1 MAANVIN
8 QITAA
13 NTFQQ
18 WLGAT
23 QQLIG
28 TANALTN
35 GNGSSFYA
43 NTNLII
49 GGVEGANVTL
59 NVETSA
65 SINQLTG
72 NTANITNV
80 TFRSVEITQNI
91 ANVNVTSELTVGG
104 NTYIHR
110 ELTVGGDTIIIGNL
124 TVSGNIVL
132 DEIGFDDLTVSGS
145 GSFGNTLTV
154 IGNTNLS
161 NVVIAGN
168 VQQLNVTTELSV
180 GDDVTV
186 SGNASFGQ
194 NVLITGDLTVSGNII
209 LDEIGFDDLHVSGS
223 VDIANNLTVT
233 GTTELIGTA
242 TIASADVTTL
252 VGTANSNIYAA
263 IAAADASALAYS
275 IALG

>member
-43 NTNLII
+43 NTNLIV
-49 GGVEGANVTL
+49 GGVNGANATL

-65 SINQLTG
+65 LINTLTG
-72 NTANITNV
+72 NTANVINV
-80 TFRSVEITQNI
+80 TFRNVDITG
-91 ANVNVTSELTVGG
+91 NVVALSITTDLDVGS

-110 ELTVGGDTIIIGNL
+110 DLTVGGDTLITGNL
-124 TVSGNIVL
+124 VVTGNLVL
-132 DEIGFDDLTVSGS
+132 DAIGFDDLTVSGS
-145 GSFGNTLTV
+145 GSFGNTVTV
-154 IGNTNLS
+154 IGNTSLS
-161 NVVIAGN
+161 NVTVSNTLTVLAGAN
-168 VQQLNVTTELSV
+168 
-180 GDDVTV
+180 V
-186 SGNASFGQ
+186 SGNTTFGQ

-209 LDEIGFDDLHVSGS
+209 LDEIGFDDLQVAGS
-223 VDIANNLTVT
+223 ANIANNLSVT
-233 GTTELIGTA
+233 GTTQLIGA
-242 TIASADVTTL
+242 TTITNANITTL

-263 IAAADASALAYS
+263 IASAEGSSLAFA

>member
-35 GNGSSFYA
+35 GNGALFYA

-49 GGVEGANVTL
+49 GGDAGANATL

-65 SINQLTG
+65 FINSLTG
-72 NTANITNV
+72 NTANVINV
-80 TFRSVEITQNI
+80 TFRSVEITENI
-91 ANVNVTSELTVGG
+91 ASANITTDLNVGA
-104 NTYIHR
+104 NTYIHDK
-110 ELTVGGDTIIIGNL
+110 LTVGGDTLISGNL
-124 TVSGNIVL
+124 VVSGNLIL
-132 DEIGFDDLTVSGS
+132 DDIGFDDLNVNGS
-145 GSFGNTLTV
+145 GSFGNNLTV
-154 IGNTNLS
+154 IGNTSLTTVTIS
-161 NVVIAGN
+161 TD
-168 VQQLNVTTELSV
+168 LNVESDATF
-180 GDDVTV
+180 
-186 SGNASFGQ
+186 GND
-194 NVLITGDLTVSGNII
+194 VLITGDLIVTGNII
-209 LDEIGFDDLHVSGS
+209 LDDIGFNDLTVAGS
-223 VDIANNLTVT
+223 ANIANNLSVT
-233 GTTELIGTA
+233 GNTELLGTT
-242 TIASADVTTL
+242 TIINANVTTL

-263 IAAADASALAYS
+263 IASAEGSSLAFA

>member
-35 GNGSSFYA
+35 GNGSTFYA
-43 NTNLII
+43 NTNLIV
-49 GGVEGANVTL
+49 GGVNGSNATL

-65 SINQLTG
+65 LINTLTG
-72 NTANITNV
+72 NTANVINV
-80 TFRSVEITQNI
+80 TFRNVGITGNI
-91 ANVNVTSELTVGG
+91 ATANISTDLNVGA
-104 NTYIHR
+104 NTYVHNK
-110 ELTVGGDTIIIGNL
+110 LTVGGDTLITGDL
-124 TVSGNIVL
+124 TVSGNITL
-132 DEIGFDDLTVSGS
+132 DTIGFDDLLVSGS

-154 IGNTNLS
+154 IGNTSLT
-161 NVVIAGN
+161 
-168 VQQLNVTTELSV
+168 NVTVSNNLTVLAGAV
-180 GDDVTV
+180 V
-186 SGNASFGQ
+186 SGNATFSQ
-194 NVLITGDLTVSGNII
+194 NVLITGDLTVSGNIT
-209 LDEIGFDDLHVSGS
+209 LDEIGFDDLRVAGS
-223 VDIANNLTVT
+223 ANIANNLSVT
-233 GTTELIGTA
+233 GTTQLIGA
-242 TIASADVTTL
+242 TSIASANIVTL
-252 VGTANSNIYAA
+252 VGTANTNIYAA

>member
-35 GNGSSFYA
+35 GNGSTFYA
-43 NTNLII
+43 NTNLIV
-49 GGVEGANVTL
+49 GGVNGSNATL

-65 SINQLTG
+65 LINTLTG
-72 NTANITNV
+72 NTANVINV
-80 TFRSVEITQNI
+80 TFRSVQITENI
-91 ANVNVTSELTVGG
+91 ATANISTDLNVGA
-104 NTYIHR
+104 NTYVHNK
-110 ELTVGGDTIIIGNL
+110 LTVGGDTLITGDL
-124 TVSGNIVL
+124 TVSGNITL
-132 DEIGFDDLTVSGS
+132 DTIGFDDLLVSGS

-154 IGNTNLS
+154 IGNTSLT
-161 NVVIAGN
+161 
-168 VQQLNVTTELSV
+168 NVTVSNNLTVLA
-180 GDDVTV
+180 GAAV
-186 SGNASFGQ
+186 SGNATFSQ
-194 NVLITGDLTVSGNII
+194 NVLITGDLTVSGNIT
-209 LDEIGFDDLHVSGS
+209 LDEIGFDDLRVAGS
-223 VDIANNLTVT
+223 ANIANNLSVT
-233 GTTELIGTA
+233 GTTQLIGA
-242 TIASADVTTL
+242 TSIANITSL
-252 VGTANSNIYAA
+252 VGTANTNIYAA

>member
-35 GNGSSFYA
+35 GNGSTFYA
-43 NTNLII
+43 NTNLIV
-49 GGVEGANVTL
+49 GGSEGSTATL

-65 SINQLTG
+65 LINTLTG
-72 NTANITNV
+72 NTANVINV
-80 TFRSVEITQNI
+80 TFRSVDVTENI
-91 ANVNVTSELTVGG
+91 ASVRITTDLDVGA
-104 NTYIHR
+104 NTYIHDK
-110 ELTVGGDTIIIGNL
+110 LTVGGDTLITGDL
-124 TVSGNIVL
+124 TVSGNITL
-132 DEIGFDDLTVSGS
+132 DAIGFDDLNVSGS

-154 IGNTNLS
+154 IGNTSLT
-161 NVVIAGN
+161 
-168 VQQLNVTTELSV
+168 NVTVSDTLTV
-180 GDDVTV
+180 LDDAIV

-209 LDEIGFDDLHVSGS
+209 LDEIGFDDLHVAGS
-223 VDIANNLTVT
+223 ANIANNLTVT
-233 GTTELIGTA
+233 GTTQLVGAA
-242 TIASADVTTL
+242 TIASANVTTL